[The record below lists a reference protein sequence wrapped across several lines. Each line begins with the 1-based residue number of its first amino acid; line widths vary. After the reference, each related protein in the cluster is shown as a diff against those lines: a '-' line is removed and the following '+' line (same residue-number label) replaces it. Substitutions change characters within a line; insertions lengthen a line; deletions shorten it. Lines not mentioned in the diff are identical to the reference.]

1 MQQRMKIKGKGTFN
15 TQVPNMWSFAS
26 FIPKNIPKG
35 FFLHKN
41 SRK

>member
-1 MQQRMKIKGKGTFN
+1 MQQEMKIKGRNFN
-15 TQVPNMWSFAS
+15 TQVPNMRNFAS